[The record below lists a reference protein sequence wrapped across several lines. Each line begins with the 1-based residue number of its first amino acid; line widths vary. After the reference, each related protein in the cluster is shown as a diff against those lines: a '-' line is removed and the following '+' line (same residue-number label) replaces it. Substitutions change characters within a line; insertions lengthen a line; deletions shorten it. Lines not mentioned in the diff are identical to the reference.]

1 MLGMMSSERNGVIS
15 VRSPHFFSK
24 TIESLH
30 VALKR
35 RGMFLH
41 ACIDHAGN
49 AAGAGLSLRP
59 TLLFVFGYPEAEAP
73 IIVRSPISGLDLPQ
87 RMLVWEDEEGTIWIS
102 YNDPVWLGERDGVP
116 ADILPRLDAMKTSL
130 EGIALEAG
138 GLSTA
143 IPPSVSS

>member
-1 MLGMMSSERNGVIS
+1 MLGTISSERNGIIS
-15 VRSPHFFSK
+15 VRSSYSFSK

-49 AAGAGLSLRP
+49 AAGACLSLRP

-73 IIVRSPISGLDLPQ
+73 IIVRNPLSGLDLPQ
-87 RMLVWEDEEGTIWIS
+87 RFLVWEDEERAIWIS

-116 ADILPRLDAMKTSL
+116 ADILPR
-130 EGIALEAG
+130 
-138 GLSTA
+138 
-143 IPPSVSS
+143 